1 MSPLLAALL
10 TAVLFSREG
19 HGKTVAGLFK
29 SESARHQNGQFITR
43 FMYQGSVNDDDDGGG
58 DANYDDAVKLHYKN
72 VWIEI
77 NQDLNCAYSR
87 E

>member
-10 TAVLFSREG
+10 SAVLFSPEG

-43 FMYQGSVNDDDDGGG
+43 FMYQGSVNDDDDDGG
-58 DANYDDAVKLHYKN
+58 DGSYDA
-72 VWIEI
+72 
-77 NQDLNCAYSR
+77 AR
-87 E
+87 

>member
-1 MSPLLAALL
+1 MSPLLAILL
-10 TAVLFSREG
+10 TAVLFTTEG

-43 FMYQGSVNDDDDGGG
+43 FMYQGSVDADDGGDG
-58 DANYDDAVKLHYKN
+58 NYDDAVKVHYKN

-77 NQDLNCAYSR
+77 TSF
-87 E
+87 

>member
-10 TAVLFSREG
+10 TAVLFSPEG

-43 FMYQGSVNDDDDGGG
+43 FMYQGSVNDGG
-58 DANYDDAVKLHYKN
+58 DGNYDDAQLSCTIFKKCGLK
-72 VWIEI
+72 
-77 NQDLNCAYSR
+77 
-87 E
+87 